1 MSDDF
6 FIKLDTT
13 LNKNKI
19 EIIFFREGEEED
31 KDYPFAMFGS
41 IYGKHFL
48 DVKIVAK
55 DLHENFDKIRA
66 IDEITIET
74 RKRFFDKSRDGNILT
89 SMKEVENFLCKRYDA
104 ILSEAEILSI

>member
-6 FIKLDTT
+6 FIKLNKA

-19 EIIFFREGEEED
+19 EIIFFRKGSTVD

-55 DLHENFDKIRA
+55 ALHKNFYRIQA
-66 IDEITIET
+66 IDEITIGI